1 MELAHLPTVVSTEEV
16 AILEQVLTSKKGVTG
31 VVWEGEELSLYLK
44 RKT

>member
-1 MELAHLPTVVSTEEV
+1 MELAHLVAAVSTEEV

-31 VVWEGEELSLYLK
+31 VGREGEELSLYLK